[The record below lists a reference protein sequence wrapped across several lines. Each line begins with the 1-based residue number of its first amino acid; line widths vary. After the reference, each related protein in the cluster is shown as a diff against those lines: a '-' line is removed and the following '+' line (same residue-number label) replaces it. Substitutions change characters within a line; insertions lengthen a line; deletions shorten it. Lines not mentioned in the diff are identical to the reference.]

1 MRDLAVEQLK
11 SWDIDLGRLSKL
23 SDSVNWKY
31 GIGEIF
37 LIVAGVSIALAASSW
52 YENRQL
58 RNDEFAALAQLKAT
72 LTDDLESLAIQYD
85 TLANVNQGILSF
97 VEQIENGEIEQA
109 QITNGVR
116 FTGRFLTLNLRYGPY
131 ETLKARGL
139 GLVSDESLRLKITSL
154 YEDEIPNLVED
165 SVIDRH
171 LSRDRV
177 LPSILEWFRL
187 DASDDWILRDTAG
200 TEWRSE
206 LVTLARYRAGTL
218 TGFYLPSFERTMNLM
233 KEVSAEIE
241 AELQQNRKFN

>member
-1 MRDLAVEQLK
+1 M
-11 SWDIDLGRLSKL
+11 

-58 RNDEFAALAQLKAT
+58 RYDEFAALAQLKAT

-97 VEQIENGEIEQA
+97 VEQIENGEIEAA

-116 FTGRFLTLNLRYGPY
+116 FTGRFLTINLTYGPY

-171 LSRDRV
+171 LSRDLI

-187 DASDDWILRDTAG
+187 DAADDWILKDTAG
-200 TEWRSE
+200 TEWRSD
-206 LVTLARYRAGTL
+206 LGTLARYRAGTL

-241 AELQQNRKFN
+241 AEPQQNRKFD

>member
-1 MRDLAVEQLK
+1 MRVSRIVSAPNWRYAV
-11 SWDIDLGRLSKL
+11 
-23 SDSVNWKY
+23 
-31 GIGEIF
+31 GEVV
-37 LIVAGVSIALAASSW
+37 LIVVAVTIALAATSW
-52 YENRQL
+52 YETRQL
-58 RNDEFAALAQLKAT
+58 RNDEFAALAQLKAA

-97 VEQIENGEIEQA
+97 VEQIENGEIEPA
-109 QITNGVR
+109 QIDNGVS

-187 DASDDWILRDTAG
+187 DASDDWILRDTASA
-200 TEWRSE
+200 EWRSE

-218 TGFYLPSFERTMNLM
+218 TGYYLPSFERTMNLM

-241 AELQQNRKFN
+241 AELQQNRKFD